1 MNLLNKAY
9 WFINWAMITFIVSVI
24 VLVVLRLVANQL
36 NLNPFGWSSITIR
49 RLTDPLIGPL
59 RRALVRFGVDAK
71 YAPLVTIIVTII
83 LGWVLL
89 QLITSVAN
97 TIAGI
102 LVSLGSFAV
111 VPFIGYILYGL
122 VSLYFLVIFLRV
134 IFSWVSLSYSNR
146 FMRFVVNATEPLL
159 GPLRRSIP
167 LISGFDISPMIAILI
182 VWLVQAAIAGT
193 LLRGW
198 QIHFFG

>member
-1 MNLLNKAY
+1 MNLLGKIY
-9 WFINWAMITFIVSVI
+9 WFINWAMIAFIACVI
-24 VLVVLRLVANQL
+24 ALVVLRLVANQL
-36 NLNPFGWSSITIR
+36 NLNPFGWSAITIR

-71 YAPLVTIIVTII
+71 YAPLVTIIVTIV

-89 QLITSVAN
+89 QLLTSVAN
-97 TIAGI
+97 TIAGVM
-102 LVSLGSFAV
+102 VSLGSFAV
-111 VPFIGYILYGL
+111 VPLVGYILYGL

-134 IFSWVSLSYSNR
+134 IFSWVTLSYSNR

-167 LISGFDISPMIAILI
+167 LMGGFDVSPMIAFLI
-182 VWLVQAAIAGT
+182 VWVVQAAIAGT

-198 QIHFFG
+198 QLHFFG